1 VRSRRTFPF
10 SALLPA
16 LSLSLAVAIAPLHG
30 LSAQEAPPRTQGAE
44 ATAAPEAAPET
55 ASLELVITNLQD
67 SGGTLYIGLYD
78 RASDFP
84 EWDAQI
90 RQARLEVNG
99 ARLVAT
105 LPDVPPGR
113 YAVAAFH
120 DQNNNGR
127 FDQGLFGIPL
137 EGFGFT
143 RDPTVIFDAPVFDE
157 AAIQVT
163 PPKTRMTFRMR
174 YAL

>member
-1 VRSRRTFPF
+1 MRARCYSPF

-16 LSLSLAVAIAPLHG
+16 ALSLAFAIAPLHE
-30 LSAQEAPPRTQGAE
+30 LSAQQTPPPAHGSD
-44 ATAAPEAAPET
+44 ATAAPETVPET
-55 ASLELVITNLQD
+55 ATLELVITNLQD

-99 ARLVAT
+99 ARVVAT

-143 RDPTVIFDAPVFDE
+143 RDPTVIFDAPAFDE
-157 AAIQVT
+157 AAFDVE